1 MSIHVSKLR
10 CGMALLVEPNPA
22 VRSLALSWL
31 VPGGSAEDPASRLGR
46 AAMWTELLMRGTQ
59 SLESRAHADAVDRL
73 GASRHV
79 DNGTY
84 FLRVSS
90 ILLGERLRPT
100 LPLLT
105 DMVLRP
111 RFDQDAVE
119 PARDLALQAIA
130 SLADDPQ
137 ERAVLAA
144 RERHFRSPLNRSGMG
159 TEAGLT
165 SITHDELV
173 KGWSEVQNPSRSM
186 FCAAG
191 AVDPVEVAQ
200 QLDELLAD
208 WTGNDPEPA
217 VSGTAPRGYAHEADE
232 TNQMQIVLVYDAP
245 PESSSDA
252 LLEKIAVSVLS
263 GGMSGRLFSEVRE
276 KRGLCYSVSAGY
288 RGDRDTGGVVAY
300 VGTKPERA
308 QESLDVL
315 VAELRRIL
323 TREGAITAEEFER
336 ARIGMKSRLVFSG
349 ESSAARAAAL
359 GSDYFRLGNCRTLQE
374 LAREVD
380 ELTLDR
386 VNDYLSRRQLGQMT
400 IQTVGPTPLNAP
412 TA

>member
-31 VPGGSAEDPASRLGR
+31 VPGGSAEDPMPRLGR
-46 AAMWTELLMRGTQ
+46 AAMWTEMLMRGTQ
-59 SLESRAHADAVDRL
+59 SLDSRQHADAVDRL

-111 RFDQDAVE
+111 RIDQDGIE

-165 SITHDELV
+165 SITHEELV
-173 KGWSEVQNPSRSM
+173 KGWSDAQNPSRSI

-191 AVDPVEVAQ
+191 AVDPAELAQ
-200 QLDELLAD
+200 QLDEQFAE
-208 WTGNDPEPA
+208 WSGTNPEPA
-217 VSGTAPRGYAHEADE
+217 VEGTAPRGYAHEVDE

-245 PESSSDA
+245 PESSKDA
-252 LLEKIAVSVLS
+252 LLEKIAVGVLS

-315 VAELRRIL
+315 IAELRRIL
-323 TREGAITAEEFER
+323 TPAGAITSDEFER

-359 GSDYFRLGNCRTLQE
+359 GSDYFRLGKCRTLAE
-374 LAREVD
+374 LSREVD
-380 ELTLDR
+380 EVTLDQ
-386 VNDYLSRRQLGQMT
+386 VNAYLSRRQLGQMT
-400 IQTVGPTPLNAP
+400 IQTVGPAPLNAP
-412 TA
+412 NA